1 MSQFKSERKGLAR
14 GLSVEKIVGMT
25 KQLEEIHFIIKVGFL
40 TVLTFFIKLCL
51 VEKPS
56 RACSST

>member
-40 TVLTFFIKLCL
+40 TVLTFDL
-51 VEKPS
+51 KPL
-56 RACSST
+56 